1 MAQQTAQIPEL
12 HEISLSRP
20 IQPPT
25 KRIQVDRDVDAW
37 KKTTGYK
44 DYCLWV
50 VRLNASVVGLDIPTI
65 AATEKSEAV
74 LKIVQFLDEL
84 KGWVDEIP
92 PYGDRQ
98 RFGNLAFRDWG
109 KRLQQASHGSSFRIL
124 RASQMLHDLLPQKFH
139 PAIPLILP
147 YLLASFGDFTRLD
160 YGSGHELSFALFML
174 ALSLIRFFEPVPEE
188 ERHLVVTVFGK
199 YLEVAWHLQDVYKLE
214 PAGSHGVWGLDDY
227 HFLGFLWGSAQLRGS
242 DVSPSSVLKPPL
254 PPTNLYNLQVTRI
267 YQLKIG
273 PFFEHSAQLHAI
285 ATGVPNWDKVNSGML
300 KMYEAEVLNKRV
312 VVQHLPLGGLLV
324 WD

>member
-1 MAQQTAQIPEL
+1 MTQTTSQIPEL
-12 HEISLSRP
+12 REVSLARP
-20 IQPPT
+20 IQPPE
-25 KRIQVDRDVDAW
+25 KHIQVDRDIDAW
-37 KKTTGYK
+37 KKTAGYK

-50 VRLNASVVGLDIPTI
+50 VRLNASVLGLDIPTI

-74 LKIVQFLDEL
+74 LKIVQFLEEL

-109 KRLQQASHGSSFRIL
+109 KRLQQ
-124 RASQMLHDLLPQKFH
+124 RAPQLLHDLLPQRFH
-139 PAIPLILP
+139 PAIPLISP
-147 YLLASFGDFTRLD
+147 YLLSSFGDFMRLD
-160 YGSGHELSFALFML
+160 YGSGHELSFALFLM
-174 ALSLIRFFEPVPEE
+174 ALTLVRFFEPVPEE

-199 YLEVAWHLQDVYKLE
+199 YLEVAWHLQDVYRLE

-242 DVSPSSVLKPPL
+242 NLPPSSILKPPL
-254 PPTNLYNLQVTRI
+254 STTNLYNLQVTRI